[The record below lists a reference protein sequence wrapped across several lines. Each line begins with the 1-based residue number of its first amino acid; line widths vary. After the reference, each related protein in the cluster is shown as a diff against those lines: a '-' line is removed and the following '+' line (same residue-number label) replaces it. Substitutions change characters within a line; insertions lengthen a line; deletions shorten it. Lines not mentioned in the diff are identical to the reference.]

1 MKNHKGTVPALLTLG
16 LVLVGSLVTLGLSV
30 LTNTNKIASNPRAAT
45 CSTVQCSTLLSG
57 STGSICYQSPDYY
70 SGTCGATGCSGT
82 TYSNGWHGGC
92 TAGAEEVDEC
102 KTKGNGF
109 CTPQQD
115 CAGTTVPAYNQY
127 CKDNNDSNYVCCK
140 SGSPPAVTLTCPSE
154 ASLQNGS
161 SNSECSSICGAIG
174 YYGNGHSGTFQEIVG
189 DKKYCCCNK
198 SAANSGGG
206 GDRCCLTK
214 PKHKSC
220 NGYNLISI
228 YSESLSQYD
237 IPLTSCD
244 GDSAYGGTLNLCSPQ
259 NITPGCYDD
268 AGKNVGSQGAV
279 YDTSD
284 PSYNPTLCKQ
294 KNYPTTS
301 PYACC
306 KPDGTTFQDCRESPC
321 SKNGLAACA
330 GGGGGVADTNPTCND
345 GSAASNHC
353 IFGTS
358 AQSKG
363 PALCDGN
370 SIRKDIQGCSPAPT
384 FSGACS
390 SYNGEVNKC
399 TYFQNNGQKCAW
411 DNSKQTCIDTSGS
424 GGPSTGTVKCS
435 NNQPATCIFSESSGA
450 TGPALCSTGLVEDNT
465 TGCSVSSFSKCPD
478 YSSIHTCAYFG
489 RHGKGCQWDSS
500 SGKCVATG
508 PVFTDPNPPR
518 SRADSGKCDTSS
530 IHCPTAFLLGVP
542 GRYYSKT
549 TSIPPATLSYPAYY
563 EGINCPGIQKTYAQ
577 INEYCIKTD
586 TAAPVAA
593 VPAVV
598 PGPLVIDPSA
608 LSLGTP
614 FTFTTQT
621 STELRCEIYD
631 QIGCITYNNPEL
643 AKKGIIYIQ
652 TTIQNKKSCCP
663 ISLIPGL

>member
-1 MKNHKGTVPALLTLG
+1 M
-16 LVLVGSLVTLGLSV
+16 
-30 LTNTNKIASNPRAAT
+30 
-45 CSTVQCSTLLSG
+45 
-57 STGSICYQSPDYY
+57 
-70 SGTCGATGCSGT
+70 
-82 TYSNGWHGGC
+82 
-92 TAGAEEVDEC
+92 
-102 KTKGNGF
+102 
-109 CTPQQD
+109 
-115 CAGTTVPAYNQY
+115 
-127 CKDNNDSNYVCCK
+127 
-140 SGSPPAVTLTCPSE
+140 
-154 ASLQNGS
+154 
-161 SNSECSSICGAIG
+161 
-174 YYGNGHSGTFQEIVG
+174 
-189 DKKYCCCNK
+189 
-198 SAANSGGG
+198 
-206 GDRCCLTK
+206 TK

-563 EGINCPGIQKTYAQ
+563 EDINCPGIQKTYAQ